1 MIEIYADGA
10 CSGNPGPGGWGAV
23 IIRGGGNREE
33 IKGSVESTT
42 NNRMEMTAVIEG
54 LKRTAEGSDVTIRSD
69 SQYLISTMTR
79 GWKRSANLDL
89 WHTLDDLTAKRKV
102 HWVWVKGHD
111 GHPEN
116 ERAHRLA
123 VEAASEVT
131 PQPTH
136 FDTSG
141 KIRMVDVSEKPIT
154 ERSATAR
161 GSVRMQPATL
171 ELIEKGEAAKG
182 DVLAIAQT
190 AGIMAAKKT
199 PELIPLCHPLRITH
213 ISVGFA
219 LHKETGTIEITA
231 TVKADEKT
239 GVEMEALTAVAVSAL
254 TIYDMCKAV
263 DRGMRIEN
271 IRLIRKSGGRS
282 GTIELEDLPEDA
294 PAPSEATGARN
305 LSASPEE

>member
-10 CSGNPGPGGWGAV
+10 CSGNPGPGGWGTI
-23 IIRGGGNREE
+23 IIRGGNREE
-33 IKGSVESTT
+33 IKGSSESTT

-89 WHTLDDLTAKRKV
+89 WHVLDDLTAKRKV

-123 VEAASEVT
+123 TEAVMDVVPRPS
-131 PQPTH
+131 H
-136 FDTSG
+136 FDASSG
-141 KIRMVDVSEKPIT
+141 KVRMVDVSEKPVT
-154 ERSATAR
+154 ERAATAR
-161 GSVRMQPATL
+161 GTVKMQPATL
-171 ELIEKGEAAKG
+171 ELIEKGQAVKG

-190 AGIMAAKKT
+190 AGILGAKKT
-199 PELIPLCHPLRITH
+199 ANLIPLCHPLHITH
-213 ISVGFA
+213 ISVEFA

-263 DRGMRIEN
+263 DRGMRIES
-271 IRLIRKSGGRS
+271 IRLARKSGGRS
-282 GTIELEDLPEDA
+282 GTIELEDSTEE
-294 PAPSEATGARN
+294 PSG
-305 LSASPEE
+305 S

>member
-10 CSGNPGPGGWGAV
+10 CSGNPGPGGWGTI
-23 IIRGGGNREE
+23 IIRGGNREE
-33 IKGSVESTT
+33 IKGSVENTT
-42 NNRMEMTAVIEG
+42 NNRMEMMAVIEG

-89 WHTLDDLTAKRKV
+89 WHMLDDLIAKRKV

-123 VEAASEVT
+123 TEAIMEVT

-136 FDTSG
+136 FDSSG
-141 KIRMVDVSEKPIT
+141 KVHMVDVSEKAIT
-154 ERSATAR
+154 ERAATAR
-161 GSVRMQPATL
+161 GSVKMQPETL
-171 ELIEKGEAAKG
+171 ELIEKGQAAKG

-199 PELIPLCHPLRITH
+199 ADLIPLCHPLHITH
-213 ISVGFA
+213 ISVEFA
-219 LHKETGTIEITA
+219 LHKEMGTIEITA

-271 IRLIRKSGGRS
+271 IRLARKSGGRS
-282 GTIELEDLPEDA
+282 GTIELEDLPKDT
-294 PAPSEATGARN
+294 SG
-305 LSASPEE
+305 S